1 MRIQIISIILVFLYG
16 SIVFGQMNT
25 LTVDPALAERGVKSL
40 VERQEFSGYAD
51 PNIGS
56 KISPVAGLQ
65 WQTEYLTDGGDG
77 IAKTRI
83 EDDWTVRNLET
94 EDTVAHFDTLDGRTL
109 VEPSNRVF
117 IYAPRFGA
125 VRKIEGVLNN
135 AQITALSRTDNQY
148 FLNIDRGKEQLGY
161 TVQGVQSGYARTRT
175 QLSGV
180 EGFKKSTGAG
190 ITQGLGAYSNF
201 ESAMYYSNLL
211 RQQFIGLAELT
222 FLTEGKVYAKAWQ
235 GNEGIKVQMNILAP
249 MEATSEEGAESFFQI
264 EEDESKTFKLRLIKT
279 ASKKS
284 AQPGEIV
291 EFTLRFDNI
300 GTQLIG
306 NVTILDNLTTR
317 LEFLPGTALSSLKSG
332 FVVQPNDGG
341 SFTLRFEITD
351 PLNPGEFGVIQFQC
365 RVR

>member
-1 MRIQIISIILVFLYG
+1 MRIQIISIILVFSCVSTVL
-16 SIVFGQMNT
+16 GQTNR
-25 LTVDPALAERGVKSL
+25 LTVDPVLAEQGVNI
-40 VERQEFSGYAD
+40 VTNRQETQEYSR

-56 KISPVAGLQ
+56 NVGLNTGGRRQ
-65 WQTEYLTDGGDG
+65 AEYLADGGDG

-83 EDDWTVRNLET
+83 EEDWTVRNLEA

-109 VEPSNRVF
+109 VEPSNRVLL
-117 IYAPRFGA
+117 YAPRFGA
-125 VRKIEGVLNN
+125 VRKIEGLLNN
-135 AQITALSRTDNQY
+135 TQITALSRTDAQSS
-148 FLNIDRGKEQLGY
+148 LNIGQGKEQLGY
-161 TVQGVQSGYARTRT
+161 TVQETQSGYARTRT

-180 EGFKKSTGAG
+180 GGLKKSTGAG
-190 ITQGLGAYSNF
+190 VTQGLGAYSNF

-222 FLTEGKVYAKAWQ
+222 YLTTGRAFARAWQ
-235 GNEGIKVQMNILAP
+235 GSEGIKVQMNILAP

-264 EEDESKTFKLRLIKT
+264 EDESKTSKLRLIKT

-291 EFTLRFDNI
+291 EFTLRFDNV
-300 GTQLIG
+300 GTQIIG

-332 FVVQPNDGG
+332 FVVQPNDSG

-351 PLNPGEFGVIQFQC
+351 PLKPGEFGVVQFQC

>member
-1 MRIQIISIILVFLYG
+1 MRIQIISIILVFLCG
-16 SIVFGQMNT
+16 SSVFGQMNV
-25 LTVDPALAERGVKSL
+25 LTVDPALAEQGIKIVT
-40 VERQEFSGYAD
+40 ERQELQGIPD
-51 PNIGS
+51 PNINP
-56 KISPVAGLQ
+56 KINPALGLKQ
-65 WQTEYLTDGGDG
+65 PTEYLADGGDG
-77 IAKTRI
+77 IAKTHI

-109 VEPSNRVF
+109 VEPSNRVLL
-117 IYAPRFGA
+117 YAPRFGA
-125 VRKIEGVLNN
+125 VRKIEGVLNDT
-135 AQITALSRTDNQY
+135 QITALSRTDAQY
-148 FLNIDRGKEQLGY
+148 SLNIDRGKEQLGY
-161 TVQGVQSGYARTRT
+161 TTQETQSGYARTRT

-180 EGFKKSTGAG
+180 GGLKKSTGAAT
-190 ITQGLGAYSNF
+190 IQGLGAYSNF

-222 FLTEGKVYAKAWQ
+222 YLTTGRAFARAWQ
-235 GNEGIKVQMNILAP
+235 GSEGIKVQMNILAP

-264 EEDESKTFKLRLIKT
+264 EEDKSETSKLRLIKT
-279 ASKKS
+279 ASTKS

-291 EFTLRFDNI
+291 EFTLRFDNV
-300 GTQLIG
+300 GTQIIG

-332 FVVQPNDGG
+332 FVVQPNDSG

-351 PLNPGEFGVIQFQC
+351 PLKPGEFGVVQFQC